1 MDHAQGLVAF
11 KVEVADYQQP
21 RHAEAIVTLM
31 QHYASEPTGG
41 GAALPHAVVTN
52 LVSTMARL
60 DYVFSLLIFAGETPV
75 ALANCVLGFS
85 TFKCAP
91 LLNIHDLVV
100 HSEWRGR
107 GLSQL
112 LLQAVEQQA
121 IQRGCCKVTLEVLEG
136 NTVARH
142 AYLKAGFAPYQLR
155 PETGSA
161 MFWQKPLTLG

>member
-1 MDHAQGLVAF
+1 
-11 KVEVADYQQP
+11 
-21 RHAEAIVTLM
+21 M
-31 QHYASEPTGG
+31 QHYAKEPTGG
-41 GAALPHAVVTN
+41 GEALPHAVVAN
-52 LVSTMARL
+52 LVSTMAKL
-60 DYVFSLLIFAGETPV
+60 DYVFSLLVFAGETPV

-100 HSEWRGR
+100 HSDWRGR

-155 PETGSA
+155 PETGKA
-161 MFWQKPLTLG
+161 MFWQKPLLHRE